1 MLIHEGVPQMETLDA
16 AQILMNGTLISRNCG
31 LSVRISAASVQ
42 VEKYYS
48 KAVNYTLMM
57 TAVSFFQVRGS
68 DQRVMRRGFTEKP
81 GILRR
86 RVCMLLSSAR

>member
-1 MLIHEGVPQMETLDA
+1 METLDA
-16 AQILMNGTLISRNCG
+16 SQILMNGTLVSRNCG

-57 TAVSFFQVRGS
+57 TAVSFFQVRS
-68 DQRVMRRGFTEKP
+68 
-81 GILRR
+81 
-86 RVCMLLSSAR
+86 LSR